1 MKAADLMIGDWVI
14 RRGVPEEPMRL
25 YGMNVS
31 MGIAYLDQDGRG
43 VSEKFENIE
52 PISLTEEILKKNG
65 FHCQDNYYAIA
76 DLSKADSFWSIKIIF
91 ATEHPTYITQIEI
104 ENVDGNDVINVGMSA
119 IGGKIYYVHELQ
131 HSLKQSKIKKEVYV

>member
-25 YGMNVS
+25 YGMNAS

-52 PISLTEEILKKNG
+52 PIPLTLGILEKNG
-65 FHCQDNYYAIA
+65 FHGQDNYYAIA
-76 DLSKADSFWSIKIIF
+76 DLSKADSFFFFFIIL
-91 ATEHPTYITQIEI
+91 ATEHTTYITQIEI
-104 ENVDGNDVINVGMSA
+104 ENVAGNDDINVVMSA

-131 HSLKQSKIKKEVYV
+131 HSLKQCKIKKEVVV